1 MFILSFDNRFYA
13 RFKFSVLLFFRINLK
28 NHSMY
33 VNNIKQRFSPL
44 SIVCGPAR
52 LGVRRGGT
60 LGEPSRRLVEAN
72 LLPINSQRD
81 LLIVTPASVVINL

>member
-1 MFILSFDNRFYA
+1 MYA
-13 RFKFSVLLFFRINLK
+13 
-28 NHSMY
+28 
-33 VNNIKQRFSPL
+33 NNIKQRFSPL
-44 SIVCGPAR
+44 SIVYGPAR